1 MLSDPVR
8 KRFRQL
14 HTAARHNP
22 IDDSVDDEKIIITN
36 RHCDR
41 FGDAVTLFLRKMM
54 STRPPFGSVYG
65 AAVVAGYRW
74 NLDGRRREQIFL
86 CQQYRDNR
94 RAMTYPL

>member
-14 HTAARHNP
+14 HTAARHKP
-22 IDDSVDDEKIIITN
+22 IDDSVDDEKIIISN

-54 STRPPFGSVYG
+54 STRPPFGSVYR
-65 AAVVAGYRW
+65 AAVVAGIAGTW
-74 NLDGRRREQIFL
+74 MAVVVNKVSFANNIGIIEGQ
-86 CQQYRDNR
+86 
-94 RAMTYPL
+94 